1 MIYFSLEIWYNYYG
15 DKMVVRKLNYFRL
28 ISFIVVLCLIVFGI
42 VKLVSFIN
50 YRGTS
55 EYKLLKVGY
64 SQKEVDVLTKELTKD
79 EINKLLTMKKNSDI
93 VSLSKEKYFIF
104 KNIDKYLEY
113 KKENDSIDNSDI
125 VAIINTEANVDWL
138 DNEKETDTSK
148 GSLMLVNR
156 IYGLPSDY
164 EPDDIVDVPSLY
176 AYTGKKISNS
186 ILNDI
191 ISLIE
196 AGKEEGY
203 TFVVS
208 DGYRSYKEQE
218 NIYNNYKNSYGE
230 SEADIYV
237 AKPGHSDYQTGMS
250 FDLMPYNKV
259 IDNPSESDEYKWLK
273 DNAYKYGFIF
283 RLPKDK
289 EKLTRFKASTWRLR
303 YVGTEASTVMH
314 NENLCLE
321 EYLAYWGK

>member
-1 MIYFSLEIWYNYYG
+1 MI
-15 DKMVVRKLNYFRL
+15 VRKLNYLRL
-28 ISFIVVLCLIVFGI
+28 ISFIVVLCLIIFGI
-42 VKLVSFIN
+42 IKLVTFIN

-55 EYKLLKVGY
+55 VYKLLKIGY
-64 SQKEVDVLTKELTKD
+64 SQKEVDTLTNELTKD

-93 VSLSKEKYFIF
+93 VSLSKEKYFLF
-104 KNIDKYLEY
+104 KNLDKYLEY
-113 KKENDSIDNSDI
+113 KKENNSKNNGDI
-125 VAIINTEANVDWL
+125 VAIINTEANIDWL
-138 DNEKETDTSK
+138 DNEKEADTSK
-148 GSLMLVNR
+148 GDLILVNR
-156 IYGLPSDY
+156 IYGLSSDY
-164 EPDDIVDVPSLY
+164 EPNDIVDIPSLY
-176 AYTGKKISNS
+176 AYAGKKISNS

-191 ISLIE
+191 ITLIE

-218 NIYNNYKNSYGE
+218 NIYNNYKNSFGE

-237 AKPGHSDYQTGMS
+237 AKPGHSEYQTGLS

-259 IDNPSESDEYKWLK
+259 IDNPSESEEYKWLK
-273 DNAYKYGFIF
+273 ENAYKYGFIF
-283 RLPKDK
+283 RFPNDK
-289 EKLTRFKASTWRLR
+289 ENLTKFNSSTWRLR
-303 YVGTEASTVMH
+303 YVGSEASTIIY

>member
-1 MIYFSLEIWYNYYG
+1 
-15 DKMVVRKLNYFRL
+15 MVVRKFNYFRL

-64 SQKEVDVLTKELTKD
+64 SQKEVGVLTKELTKD

-93 VSLSKEKYFIF
+93 VNLTKEKYFIF
-104 KNIDKYLEY
+104 KNLDKYLEY
-113 KKENDSIDNSDI
+113 KKENEGKKNNEI
-125 VAIINTEANVDWL
+125 VAIINTEANVDWM
-138 DNEKETDTSK
+138 DNEKKTDTSK

-259 IDNPSESDEYKWLK
+259 IDNPTESEEYKWLK
-273 DNAYKYGFIF
+273 ENAHKYGFIF
-283 RLPKDK
+283 RFPKDK
-289 EKLTRFKASTWRLR
+289 EKLTRFKSSTWRLR
-303 YVGTEASTVMH
+303 YVGTDASTVIH

>member
-1 MIYFSLEIWYNYYG
+1 
-15 DKMVVRKLNYFRL
+15 MVVRKFNYFRL

-64 SQKEVDVLTKELTKD
+64 SQKEVGVLTKKLTKD
-79 EINKLLTMKKNSDI
+79 EINKLLTMKKNNDI
-93 VSLSKEKYFIF
+93 VNLTKEKYFIF
-104 KNIDKYLEY
+104 KNLDKYLEY
-113 KKENDSIDNSDI
+113 KKENEGKKNNEI
-125 VAIINTEANVDWL
+125 VAIINTEANVDWM
-138 DNEKETDTSK
+138 DNEKKTDTSK

-273 DNAYKYGFIF
+273 ENAHKYGFIF

-289 EKLTRFKASTWRLR
+289 EKLTRFKSSTWRLR
-303 YVGTEASTVMH
+303 YVGTEASTVIH

>member
-1 MIYFSLEIWYNYYG
+1 
-15 DKMVVRKLNYFRL
+15 MVVRKFNYFRL

-64 SQKEVDVLTKELTKD
+64 SQKEVGVLTKELTKD

-93 VSLSKEKYFIF
+93 VNLTKEKYFIF
-104 KNIDKYLEY
+104 KNLDKYLEY
-113 KKENDSIDNSDI
+113 KKENEGKKNNEI
-125 VAIINTEANVDWL
+125 VAIINTEANVDWM
-138 DNEKETDTSK
+138 DNEKKTDTSK

-289 EKLTRFKASTWRLR
+289 EKLTRFKSSTWRLR
-303 YVGTEASTVMH
+303 YVGTEASTVIH

>member
-1 MIYFSLEIWYNYYG
+1 
-15 DKMVVRKLNYFRL
+15 MVVRKLNYFKL
-28 ISFIVVLCLIVFGI
+28 ISFIVVLCLMIFGI
-42 VKLVSFIN
+42 IKLITIIN
-50 YRGTS
+50 YRSTS
-55 EYKLLKVGY
+55 EYKLLNIGY
-64 SQKEVDVLTKELTKD
+64 SQKEVKELTKNLKKD

-93 VSLSKEKYFIF
+93 VNLTKEKYFLF
-104 KNIDKYLEY
+104 KNLDKYLEY
-113 KKENDSIDNSDI
+113 KKDNESKKNNEI
-125 VAIINTEANVDWL
+125 VAIINTEANVDWM
-138 DNEKETDTSK
+138 DNEKKTDTSK

-156 IYGLPSDY
+156 IYGLSSDY
-164 EPDDIVDVPSLY
+164 EPDDIVDIPSLY
-176 AYTGKKISNS
+176 AYSGKKISNS

-191 ISLIE
+191 ISLID

-218 NIYNNYKNSYGE
+218 NIYNNYKNSFGE

-259 IDNPSESDEYKWLK
+259 IDNPTESEEYKWLK
-273 DNAYKYGFIF
+273 ENAHKYGFIF
-283 RLPKDK
+283 RFPKDK
-289 EKLTRFKASTWRLR
+289 ENLTRFKSSTWRLR
-303 YVGTEASTVMH
+303 YVGTDASTIIY

-321 EYLAYWGK
+321 EYLAYWGN

>member
-1 MIYFSLEIWYNYYG
+1 
-15 DKMVVRKLNYFRL
+15 MVVRKFNYFRL

-64 SQKEVDVLTKELTKD
+64 SQKEVGVLTKKLTKD

-93 VSLSKEKYFIF
+93 VNLTKEKYFIF
-104 KNIDKYLEY
+104 KNLDKYLEY
-113 KKENDSIDNSDI
+113 KKENEGKKNNEI
-125 VAIINTEANVDWL
+125 VAIINTEANVDWM
-138 DNEKETDTSK
+138 DNEKKTDTSK

-273 DNAYKYGFIF
+273 ENAHKYGFIF

-289 EKLTRFKASTWRLR
+289 EKLTRFKSSTWRLR
-303 YVGTEASTVMH
+303 YVGTEASTVIH

>member
-1 MIYFSLEIWYNYYG
+1 
-15 DKMVVRKLNYFRL
+15 MVVRKFNYFRL

-64 SQKEVDVLTKELTKD
+64 SQKEVGVLTKELTKD

-93 VSLSKEKYFIF
+93 VNLTKEKYFIF
-104 KNIDKYLEY
+104 KNLDKYLEY
-113 KKENDSIDNSDI
+113 KKENEGKKNNEI
-125 VAIINTEANVDWL
+125 VAIINTEANVDWM
-138 DNEKETDTSK
+138 DNEKKTDTSK

-259 IDNPSESDEYKWLK
+259 IDNPSESEEYKWLK
-273 DNAYKYGFIF
+273 ENAHKYGFIF

-289 EKLTRFKASTWRLR
+289 EKLTRFKSSTWRLR
-303 YVGTEASTVMH
+303 YVGTEASTVIH

>member
-1 MIYFSLEIWYNYYG
+1 MWYNYIG
-15 DKMVVRKLNYFRL
+15 DKMVVRKLNYFKL
-28 ISFIVVLCLIVFGI
+28 ISFIVILCLIIFGI
-42 VKLVSFIN
+42 IKLISFIS
-50 YRGTS
+50 YRNTF
-55 EYKLLKVGY
+55 EYKLSNIGY
-64 SQKEVDVLTKELTKD
+64 SQKEIDVLTKELTKD
-79 EINKLLTMKKNSDI
+79 EINKILTMKKNSDI
-93 VSLSKEKYFIF
+93 VGLSKEKYFIF
-104 KNIDKYLEY
+104 KNLNKYLEY
-113 KKENDSIDNSDI
+113 KKENDSKKNSEI
-125 VAIINTEANVDWL
+125 VSIINTEANIDWM

-156 IYGLPSDY
+156 IYGLSSDY
-164 EPDDIVDVPSLY
+164 EPDDIVDIPSLY

-191 ISLIE
+191 ISLID

-218 NIYNNYKNSYGE
+218 NIYNNYKNSFGQ
-230 SEADIYV
+230 SEADVYV
-237 AKPGHSDYQTGMS
+237 ARPGHSDYQTGLS

-259 IDNPSESDEYKWLK
+259 IDNPSESEEYKWLK

-283 RLPKDK
+283 RLPKGK
-289 EKLTRFKASTWRLR
+289 ENLTKFNASTWRLR
-303 YVGTEASTVMH
+303 YVGVDASTVIY

>member
-1 MIYFSLEIWYNYYG
+1 
-15 DKMVVRKLNYFRL
+15 MVVRKFNYFRL

-64 SQKEVDVLTKELTKD
+64 SQKEVGVLTKELTKD

-93 VSLSKEKYFIF
+93 VNLTKEKYFIF
-104 KNIDKYLEY
+104 KNLDKYLEY
-113 KKENDSIDNSDI
+113 KKENEGKKNNEI
-125 VAIINTEANVDWL
+125 VAIINTEANVDWM
-138 DNEKETDTSK
+138 DIEKKTDTSK

-259 IDNPSESDEYKWLK
+259 IDNPSESEEYKWLK
-273 DNAYKYGFIF
+273 ENAHKYGFIF

-289 EKLTRFKASTWRLR
+289 EKLTRFKSSTWRLR
-303 YVGTEASTVMH
+303 YVGTEASTVIH

>member
-1 MIYFSLEIWYNYYG
+1 
-15 DKMVVRKLNYFRL
+15 MVVRKFNYFRL

-64 SQKEVDVLTKELTKD
+64 SQKEVGVLTKELTKD

-93 VSLSKEKYFIF
+93 VNLTKEKYFIF
-104 KNIDKYLEY
+104 KNLDKYLEY
-113 KKENDSIDNSDI
+113 KKENEGKKNNEI
-125 VAIINTEANVDWL
+125 VAIINTEANVDWM
-138 DNEKETDTSK
+138 DNEKKTDTSK

-218 NIYNNYKNSYGE
+218 NIYNNYKNSFGE

-259 IDNPSESDEYKWLK
+259 IDNPTESEEYKWLK
-273 DNAYKYGFIF
+273 ENAHKYGFIF
-283 RLPKDK
+283 RFPKNK
-289 EKLTRFKASTWRLR
+289 EKLTRFKASIWRLR
-303 YVGTEASTVMH
+303 YVGTEASTVIH

>member
-1 MIYFSLEIWYNYYG
+1 
-15 DKMVVRKLNYFRL
+15 MVVRKFNYFRL

-64 SQKEVDVLTKELTKD
+64 SQKEVGVLTKELTKD

-93 VSLSKEKYFIF
+93 VNLTKEKYFIF
-104 KNIDKYLEY
+104 KNLDKYLEY
-113 KKENDSIDNSDI
+113 KKENEGKKNNEI
-125 VAIINTEANVDWL
+125 VAIINTEANVDWM
-138 DNEKETDTSK
+138 DNEKKTDTSK

-218 NIYNNYKNSYGE
+218 NIYNNYKNSFGE

-259 IDNPSESDEYKWLK
+259 IDNPTESEEYKWLK
-273 DNAYKYGFIF
+273 ENAHKYGFIF
-283 RLPKDK
+283 RFPKDK
-289 EKLTRFKASTWRLR
+289 EKLTRFKSSTWRLR
-303 YVGTEASTVMH
+303 YVGTEASTVIH

>member
-1 MIYFSLEIWYNYYG
+1 
-15 DKMVVRKLNYFRL
+15 MVVRKLNYFKL
-28 ISFIVVLCLIVFGI
+28 ISFIVVLCLMIFGI
-42 VKLVSFIN
+42 IKLITIIN
-50 YRGTS
+50 YRSTS
-55 EYKLLKVGY
+55 EYKLLNIGY
-64 SQKEVDVLTKELTKD
+64 SQKEVKELTKNLKKD

-93 VSLSKEKYFIF
+93 VNLTKEKYFLF
-104 KNIDKYLEY
+104 KNLDKYLEY
-113 KKENDSIDNSDI
+113 KKDNESKKNNEI
-125 VAIINTEANVDWL
+125 VAIINTEANVDWM
-138 DNEKETDTSK
+138 DNEKKTDTSK

-156 IYGLPSDY
+156 IYGLSSDY
-164 EPDDIVDVPSLY
+164 EPDDIVDIPSLY

-191 ISLIE
+191 ISLID

-218 NIYNNYKNSYGE
+218 NIYNNYKNSFGE

-259 IDNPSESDEYKWLK
+259 IDNPTESEE
-273 DNAYKYGFIF
+273 
-283 RLPKDK
+283 
-289 EKLTRFKASTWRLR
+289 
-303 YVGTEASTVMH
+303 
-314 NENLCLE
+314 
-321 EYLAYWGK
+321 

>member
-1 MIYFSLEIWYNYYG
+1 
-15 DKMVVRKLNYFRL
+15 MVVRKFNYFRL

-64 SQKEVDVLTKELTKD
+64 SQKEVGVLTKKLTKD

-93 VSLSKEKYFIF
+93 VNLTKEKYFIF
-104 KNIDKYLEY
+104 KNLDKYLEY
-113 KKENDSIDNSDI
+113 KKENEGKKNNEI
-125 VAIINTEANVDWL
+125 VAIINTEANVDWM
-138 DNEKETDTSK
+138 DNEKKTDTSK

-259 IDNPSESDEYKWLK
+259 IDNPSESEEYKWLK
-273 DNAYKYGFIF
+273 ENAHKYGFIF

-289 EKLTRFKASTWRLR
+289 EKLTRFKSSTWRLR
-303 YVGTEASTVMH
+303 YVGTEASTVIH

>member
-1 MIYFSLEIWYNYYG
+1 
-15 DKMVVRKLNYFRL
+15 MVVRKFNYFRL

-64 SQKEVDVLTKELTKD
+64 SQKEVGVLTKKLTKD

-93 VSLSKEKYFIF
+93 VNLTKEKYFIF
-104 KNIDKYLEY
+104 KNLDKYLEY
-113 KKENDSIDNSDI
+113 KKENEGKKNNEI
-125 VAIINTEANVDWL
+125 VAIINTEANVDWM
-138 DNEKETDTSK
+138 DNEKKTDTSK

-259 IDNPSESDEYKWLK
+259 IDNPSESEEYKWLK
-273 DNAYKYGFIF
+273 ENAHEYGFIF

-289 EKLTRFKASTWRLR
+289 EKLTRFKSSTWRLR
-303 YVGTEASTVMH
+303 YVGTEASTVIH

>member
-1 MIYFSLEIWYNYYG
+1 
-15 DKMVVRKLNYFRL
+15 MVVRKFNYFRL

-64 SQKEVDVLTKELTKD
+64 SQKEVGVLTKELTKD

-93 VSLSKEKYFIF
+93 VNLTKEKYFIF
-104 KNIDKYLEY
+104 KNLDKYLEY
-113 KKENDSIDNSDI
+113 KKENEGKKNNEI
-125 VAIINTEANVDWL
+125 VAIINTEANVDWM
-138 DNEKETDTSK
+138 DNEKKTDTSK

-218 NIYNNYKNSYGE
+218 NIYNNYKNSFGE

-259 IDNPSESDEYKWLK
+259 IDNPTESEEYKWLK
-273 DNAYKYGFIF
+273 ENAHKYGFIF
-283 RLPKDK
+283 RFPKDK
-289 EKLTRFKASTWRLR
+289 EKLTRFKSSTWRLR
-303 YVGTEASTVMH
+303 YVGTDASTVIH